1 MWTPERTALAGAGL
15 ALMVTVLLSLLA
27 LPNPGTLLL
36 LLPAAAGGILALTR
50 PRSSPLLVLA
60 GVLMA
65 VTASTFLI
73 AGAGLLYLP
82 SIVLVVAAAWLA
94 GRAGHRRVR

>member
-15 ALMVTVLLSLLA
+15 ALMVTVLLTLLA
-27 LPNPGTLLL
+27 LPNPDTLLP
-36 LLPAAAGGILALTR
+36 LLPAAAGGILALSR

-60 GVLMA
+60 GALMA
-65 VTASTFLI
+65 VTASTFLFG
-73 AGAGLLYLP
+73 GAGLLYLP